1 MDDDVAKLELKANE
15 GIQNWKKRS
24 FMMLLIFPIIE
35 RYLEKYVSF
44 MYTNVFFCISNE
56 ENKH

>member
-24 FMMLLIFPIIE
+24 FMMSLIFPIIE
-35 RYLEKYVSF
+35 RYLEKICVIYVHKR
-44 MYTNVFFCISNE
+44 VFLH
-56 ENKH
+56 KQ

>member
-35 RYLEKYVSF
+35 RYLEKNMCHLCTQTCFSA
-44 MYTNVFFCISNE
+44 
-56 ENKH
+56 